1 MTEAKKRLK
10 QMVQKEHYYK
20 CRKEVNLQKTML
32 LAIFALIMMACG
44 SSNTDVLFIETHTS
58 LIKVG
63 DRISLTAQAT
73 ELLEGQLEWDVLEL
87 GGGSLVRTTGQQV
100 TYVAPQYAG
109 TYHVAVRAMRA
120 NGQRAR
126 AVQAIIVQPQLSIEP
141 TAVRLTQGASYTFA
155 LKARGV
161 DPTKIQW
168 SVDEP
173 DGGAITS
180 SGVYTA
186 PARRGAFTVVATAMT
201 EGRPSATAVVNVE

>member
-1 MTEAKKRLK
+1 MK
-10 QMVQKEHYYK
+10 QKMQKEHYYK
-20 CRKEVNLQKTML
+20 YRKGVSLHKITPA
-32 LAIFALIMMACG
+32 AIFAFILTACG

-63 DRISLTAQAT
+63 DRISLAAQAT
-73 ELLEGQLEWDVLEL
+73 ELLDGQLEWDVLEL

-109 TYHVAVRAMRA
+109 TYHVAVKAMRA

-126 AVQAIIVQPQLSIEP
+126 AVQTIIVQPQLSIEP
-141 TAVRLTQGASYTFA
+141 TAIRLAPGASCTFI

-161 DPTKIQW
+161 DSTKIQW
-168 SVDEP
+168 SVDES
-173 DGGAITS
+173 DGGTITS
-180 SGVYTA
+180 TGVYTA
-186 PARRGAFTVVATAMT
+186 PTGRGAFTVVATALT

>member
-1 MTEAKKRLK
+1 MEVKKKLK
-10 QMVQKEHYYK
+10 QKMQREHYYK
-20 CRKEVNLQKTML
+20 CHKEVNLRKITPA
-32 LAIFALIMMACG
+32 AIFAFILTACG

-73 ELLEGQLEWDVLEL
+73 DLLEGQLEWDVLEL

-109 TYHVAVRAMRA
+109 TYHVAVRATRS
-120 NGQRAR
+120 NGQKAR
-126 AVQAIIVQPQLSIEP
+126 AVQTIIVQPQLSIEP
-141 TAVRLTQGASYTFA
+141 AAVLLAPGASCTFT
-155 LKARGV
+155 LKSRGV
-161 DPTKIQW
+161 DSTKIQW
-168 SVDEP
+168 SIDES

-186 PARRGAFTVVATAMT
+186 PARRGAFTVVATALT

>member
-1 MTEAKKRLK
+1 MHKITPA
-10 QMVQKEHYYK
+10 
-20 CRKEVNLQKTML
+20 
-32 LAIFALIMMACG
+32 AIFALILMACG

-73 ELLEGQLEWDVLEL
+73 ELLENQMEWDVLEL

-109 TYHVAVRAMRA
+109 TYHVAVRAMRT

-126 AVQAIIVQPQLSIEP
+126 AVQTIIVQPQLSIEP
-141 TAVRLTQGASYTFA
+141 TAVKLMPGASYTFT

-161 DPTKIQW
+161 DSTKIQW
-168 SVDEP
+168 SIDEP
-173 DGGAITS
+173 DGGTITS
-180 SGVYTA
+180 LGVYTA
-186 PARRGAFTVVATAMT
+186 PARRGAFTVAATAMT
-201 EGRPSATAVVNVE
+201 EGRPSTTAVVNVE

>member
-1 MTEAKKRLK
+1 LHKI
-10 QMVQKEHYYK
+10 
-20 CRKEVNLQKTML
+20 L
-32 LAIFALIMMACG
+32 LAAIFALSLMACG

-63 DRISLTAQAT
+63 ERISLSAQAT

-109 TYHVAVRAMRA
+109 AYHVAVRAMRA

-126 AVQAIIVQPQLSIEP
+126 AVQTIIVQPHLSIEP
-141 TAVRLTQGASYTFA
+141 ATARLAPGASYTFA
-155 LKARGV
+155 LKAKGV
-161 DPTKIQW
+161 DSTKIQW

-173 DGGAITS
+173 DGGVITS
-180 SGVYTA
+180 LGIYTA
-186 PARRGAFTVVATAMT
+186 PARRGNFTVAATALT
-201 EGRPSATAVVNVE
+201 EGRPSTTAMVYVE